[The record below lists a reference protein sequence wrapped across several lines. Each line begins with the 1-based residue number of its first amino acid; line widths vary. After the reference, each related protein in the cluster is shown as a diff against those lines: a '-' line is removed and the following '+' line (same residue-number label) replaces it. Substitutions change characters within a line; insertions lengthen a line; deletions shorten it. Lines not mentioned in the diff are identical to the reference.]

1 MISRLPEEE
10 GPLLTLIAVV
20 YSVYILRALPDFSV
34 CVGLDDDSSTLIWLW
49 LSCSSILADPPGF
62 STLISVF

>member
-1 MISRLPEEE
+1 LISRLPEEE

-34 CVGLDDDSSTLIWLW
+34 CVGLDDDSSTLIWL
-49 LSCSSILADPPGF
+49 
-62 STLISVF
+62 